1 MNFKTKS
8 KKVPHLSVVL
18 LLGTTILFFLNLYNL
33 CIINDLHSYMGII
46 FSLLIAISQ
55 ALKIKKYNKEKNLD
69 SL

>member
-8 KKVPHLSVVL
+8 KKVPHLSIVL
-18 LLGTTILFFLNLYNL
+18 LLGATILICLNLYNL
-33 CIINDLHSYMGII
+33 CITNDLHSYMGII
-46 FSLLIAISQ
+46 SSLLVAISQ

>member
-18 LLGTTILFFLNLYNL
+18 LLMATILFFLNLYNL
-33 CIINDLHSYMGII
+33 CIINDLLSYMGII
-46 FSLLIAISQ
+46 SSLLIAISQ

>member
-1 MNFKTKS
+1 MNFKMKS
-8 KKVPHLSVVL
+8 KKVPHLSIVL
-18 LLGTTILFFLNLYNL
+18 LLGATILFCLNLYNL

-46 FSLLIAISQ
+46 SSLLIAISQ